1 MTTPFIGE
9 IQLFGFT
16 YAPYQWSLCNGAT
29 VGIRQNSTLYA
40 LIGVAYGGDGTNTF
54 NLPNLFE
61 SANCSQG
68 QGPGL
73 TSRVVGEPFG
83 TPSVSLGVNE
93 MPAHTHL
100 TATYNARGGT
110 TKTPA
115 PSAGAYLTP
124 NVSNTF
130 LVGPPN
136 AVLAPGMIQN
146 TGGSVP
152 HENRQ
157 PFLALN
163 YSIALAGAFP
173 SFG

>member
-9 IQLFGFT
+9 IQLFGFP
-16 YAPYQWSLCNGAT
+16 YAPYQWSLCNGVLMA
-29 VGIRQNSTLYA
+29 IRQNSALYA
-40 LIGVAYGGDGTNTF
+40 LIGANYGGDGSVTF
-54 NLPNLFE
+54 GLPNLFE

-73 TSRVVGEPFG
+73 SSRVIGEPFG
-83 TPSVSLGVNE
+83 APSVSLGVNE

-100 TATYNARGGT
+100 TATYSARGSS

-115 PSAGAYLTP
+115 PSAGAYLAP

-130 LVGPPN
+130 LVAAPN
-136 AVLAPGMIQN
+136 TVLAPGMIQN
-146 TGGSVP
+146 TGNSVP

-163 YSIALAGAFP
+163 YSIALVGAFP